1 MKHVCLV
8 LLVLNVSYGQARL
21 PAPTSAGNIPPYA
34 DSLPGADIGAKANN
48 AFGRCRQMPGSC
60 LVKLAPNQTYIF
72 STTIRIPETN
82 AILDCNGST
91 LRFTGT
97 GDAIFVSSGPPEPPF
112 ISGGIQDCTVL
123 GSPSAKSGI
132 HQQSRVGFLYD
143 RVAVRDFTGSDSSA
157 IWWENVAGSRTAP
170 GWNEQNVVRKVD
182 LGNSTKLFR
191 LSRTTGTDSFAYNR
205 LDDLHLDVMD
215 GQVGWRSKAL
225 ERVPRYRWRTA
236 ISRLGPT

>member
-1 MKHVCLV
+1 M
-8 LLVLNVSYGQARL
+8 
-21 PAPTSAGNIPPYA
+21 
-34 DSLPGADIGAKANN
+34 
-48 AFGRCRQMPGSC
+48 
-60 LVKLAPNQTYIF
+60 
-72 STTIRIPETN
+72 
-82 AILDCNGST
+82 
-91 LRFTGT
+91 
-97 GDAIFVSSGPPEPPF
+97 
-112 ISGGIQDCTVL
+112 L

-215 GQVGWRSKAL
+215 GQVGLSVEGTGARASVSLAHSDISLRANVNATAKRLSRRRDSRWA
-225 ERVPRYRWRTA
+225 YRGTD
-236 ISRLGPT
+236 